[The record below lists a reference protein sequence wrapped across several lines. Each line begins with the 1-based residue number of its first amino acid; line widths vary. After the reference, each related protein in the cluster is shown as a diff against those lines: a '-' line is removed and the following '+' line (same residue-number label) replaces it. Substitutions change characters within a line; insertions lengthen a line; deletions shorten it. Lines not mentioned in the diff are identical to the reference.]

1 MACVCEREGR
11 REGGREGGRQRQRQR
26 QRQTDRRT
34 DGRGSAGPQEE
45 QPATLSFAKIKTV
58 RRSIQKLVRSYKKA
72 RPDGRPQEAV

>member
-1 MACVCEREGR
+1 MCVMACVCEREGR
-11 REGGREGGRQRQRQR
+11 REEGQR
-26 QRQTDRRT
+26 QRQTDRQT
-34 DGRGSAGPQEE
+34 DRRGSAGPQEE